1 MTCYSK
7 CTEAAEIAAS
17 IIPEHHPDLAAA
29 DVKLL
34 FLFRDKA
41 AKAGGKIVLG
51 KAAKRAARDRFLSR
65 IISDEQVID
74 AIIEIAEDKWTALKP
89 EQRRALVDHE
99 LCHLEVAKT
108 IEKIQVDEE
117 EHTITRGPRKGQV
130 KIVPIFEEREVAD
143 KNDDG
148 RPKLKLKAHDI
159 EEFGA
164 VLKRHGFWKP
174 DLLESAEALREADDK
189 LQGRLFG
196 DPDATV
202 LSRRRV
208 RGDDEA
214 GEDLSE
220 MTASALAQLA
230 ESVVTEM
237 QERTGVDAAS
247 HFAAAF
253 TALMA
258 GREKSPAGDKVP
270 PPELTKKAG
279 RRGTQSGA
287 EASVKG

>member
-7 CTEAAEIAAS
+7 CTEAADIATS

-29 DVKLL
+29 GVKLL
-34 FLFRDKA
+34 FLFRDRA

-65 IISDEQVID
+65 IVSDEQVID
-74 AIIEIAEDKWTALKP
+74 AIIEIAEDKWATLKP

-108 IEKIQVDEE
+108 IEKVQVGEE
-117 EHTITRGPRKGQV
+117 EIEYKRGPRKGLKKV
-130 KIVPIFEEREVAD
+130 TPIFEEREVAD

-164 VLKRHGFWKP
+164 VLRRHGFWKP
-174 DLLESAEALREADDK
+174 DLLESADALREADDK

-220 MTASALAQLA
+220 MTAGALAQLA

-237 QERTGVDAAS
+237 CERTGLGADNFPS
-247 HFAAAF
+247 AF
-253 TALMA
+253 LALKA
-258 GREKSPAGDKVP
+258 GAKKSPSGEKAP
-270 PPELTKKAG
+270 PPELTKKSG
-279 RRGTQSGA
+279 RRGSQSAA
-287 EASVKG
+287 EASAKG